1 MDRCKWRKMIKDVR
15 SSGWVWVG
23 ECFFWYRPTRI
34 VLDSRPLNGC
44 VRVCVCVCMCNVDQS
59 AHLATSTRSIFNK
72 IWMPRAMLHKTDTY
86 ASYILSYQPF
96 KCQCQAK
103 IYTAHQ
109 LMTQR
114 KDTCWLQIKKD
125 IPCCIKMLKQT
136 KQFKPT
142 AKKIFVLLT

>member
-1 MDRCKWRKMIKDVR
+1 
-15 SSGWVWVG
+15 
-23 ECFFWYRPTRI
+23 
-34 VLDSRPLNGC
+34 
-44 VRVCVCVCMCNVDQS
+44 
-59 AHLATSTRSIFNK
+59 
-72 IWMPRAMLHKTDTY
+72 MPRAMLHKTDTY

-114 KDTCWLQIKKD
+114 KRYMLATDKKKD